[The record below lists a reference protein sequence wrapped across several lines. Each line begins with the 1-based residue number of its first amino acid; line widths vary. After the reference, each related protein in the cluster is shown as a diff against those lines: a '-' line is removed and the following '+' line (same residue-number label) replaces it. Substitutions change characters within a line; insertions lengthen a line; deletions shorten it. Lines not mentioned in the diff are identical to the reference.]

1 MGGVHIRYSILGSG
15 NTVSNKRAL
24 EILNGFRHMDRVGGY
39 GKSSNKIDI
48 EKIIL
53 KIRLII
59 DKERYSNKSTMWMHN
74 YSRMIDCYV
83 DTGRNNEMLI
93 VENGL
98 EKTKMVRIPGLT
110 SSRIQNE
117 ELFAEY
123 ILKKVS

>member
-93 VENGL
+93 VETGL
-98 EKTKMVRIPGLT
+98 EKTKMVRIPCLT